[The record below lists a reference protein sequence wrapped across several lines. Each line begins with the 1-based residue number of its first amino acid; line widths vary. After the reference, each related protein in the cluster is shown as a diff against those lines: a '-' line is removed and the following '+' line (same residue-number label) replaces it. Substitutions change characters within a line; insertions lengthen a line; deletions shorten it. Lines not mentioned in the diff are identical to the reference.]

1 MKITTKHIFIAL
13 MLSIVSIVHAGFKP
27 GQQAPG
33 FALKDLAGK
42 SVTLDDLVKQGHVLL
57 VFWES
62 ECVYCFMHVKDFNA
76 IHEQYQGKGLSLVA
90 INFLGEHEDAIKSYV
105 DDHNIKYML
114 LTDRGESIDAA
125 TAYKVIGSPT
135 LALISPDKKIL
146 YYGHKIPDLQT
157 YPIGKR

>member
-1 MKITTKHIFIAL
+1 MKTIKYFIFAL
-13 MLSIVSIVHAGFKP
+13 FISLMGISHAGLKS
-27 GQQAPG
+27 GQPAPD
-33 FALKDLAGK
+33 FALKDLSGK
-42 SVTLDDLVKQGHVLL
+42 PVSLDDLLKQGHVLL

-76 IHEQYQGKGLSLVA
+76 IHEQYQGKGLTLAA

-105 DDHNIKYML
+105 DDHKIKYLM
-114 LTDRGESIDAA
+114 LTDRGKSIDAA

-146 YYGHKIPDLQT
+146 YYGHKIPDLQA